1 MWTNGD
7 MSTAVL
13 YQKLTLD
20 HEAILTLEM
29 IFVPFHLIN
38 NNYYNKEVTAGIK

>member
-1 MWTNGD
+1 

>member
-7 MSTAVL
+7 MSTVVL
-13 YQKLTLD
+13 YQELTLD
-20 HEAILTLEM
+20 HEVITLEM

-38 NNYYNKEVTAGIK
+38 NNNYNKEVTAGIK